1 MNQSLTISM
10 QLTSLFEHQLFEH
23 QSTKIF
29 VCVCVVDEDG
39 AGENEG

>member
-10 QLTSLFEHQLFEH
+10 QLTSLFEH